1 MSSDHHAPENV
12 GARPAVQIDGV
23 TKSFGKTPALEPC
36 WMKIKRGEFLTLLGP
51 SGCGKTTLL
60 NLIAGF
66 LEADNGE
73 LFLGADLVT
82 QVPPH
87 KREIGIVFQNY
98 ALFPHKTVAQNVEYG
113 LRTRGVP
120 REESRARVKE
130 ALSLVKLENFA
141 DRKPRQMSGGQ
152 QQRVAL
158 ARALVIR
165 PRVLLLDEPFS
176 ALDRN
181 LRVAMQIELKEI
193 QTKLGLTTIFVTHDQ
208 NEALSMS
215 DRIAVMSRGCVRHI
229 GAPQEIYEHPKD
241 LFVATFVGDTNLF
254 YARKEPT
261 EGQIRLDIGGRK
273 VEISSEQQD
282 APDLP
287 PDVIVAAR
295 PEQCRLTSVERP
307 DAIPATVAVAVYQ
320 GSYVELYLD
329 CDAAVQG
336 RIMLRDFSKSPL
348 RIGDKVGIRLLEK
361 GPNIFD
367 RDQEIA

>member
-1 MSSDHHAPENV
+1 MSSDHQSSENV
-12 GARPAVQIDGV
+12 SARPAVQIDGV
-23 TKSFGKTPALEPC
+23 TKSFGNTPALEPC

-73 LFLGADLVT
+73 LFLGEDLVT

-120 REESRARVKE
+120 KEESRARVKE

-181 LRVAMQIELKEI
+181 LRVSMQIELKEI

-215 DRIAVMSRGCVRHI
+215 DRIAVMSRGRVRHV
-229 GAPQEIYEHPKD
+229 GSPQEIYEHPKD

-254 YARKEPT
+254 RARIESS
-261 EGQIRLDIGGRK
+261 EGRTRLDIGGRK
-273 VEISSEQQD
+273 VEISSEQKE
-282 APDLP
+282 PRDLP
-287 PDVIVAAR
+287 SAVIVAAR
-295 PEQCRLTSVERP
+295 PEQCSLTSVESP
-307 DAIPATVAVAVYQ
+307 DAIPATVAVVVYQ
-320 GSYVELYLD
+320 GSYVELYLE
-329 CDAAVQG
+329 CEAAVHG
-336 RIMLRDFSKSPL
+336 RIMMRDVSKSFFH
-348 RIGDKVGIRLLEK
+348 IGDKVGIRLATK
-361 GPNIFD
+361 GLNIFGSE
-367 RDQEIA
+367 QEIG